1 MIRIGT
7 RKSPL
12 AIWQANYV
20 KAKFKKLGFPSTL
33 IPIESSGDKDLVQP
47 VYKMGIKGVFTKAL
61 DQALLSDSIDVAVH
75 SLKDVPTILPK
86 GVEIS
91 AYLKRGSAHD
101 VMVYHKN
108 FIDWKKNRNI

>member
-47 VYKMGIKGVFTKAL
+47 VYKMGIKGVFTKA
-61 DQALLSDSIDVAVH
+61 
-75 SLKDVPTILPK
+75 
-86 GVEIS
+86 
-91 AYLKRGSAHD
+91 YR
-101 VMVYHKN
+101 Y
-108 FIDWKKNRNI
+108 